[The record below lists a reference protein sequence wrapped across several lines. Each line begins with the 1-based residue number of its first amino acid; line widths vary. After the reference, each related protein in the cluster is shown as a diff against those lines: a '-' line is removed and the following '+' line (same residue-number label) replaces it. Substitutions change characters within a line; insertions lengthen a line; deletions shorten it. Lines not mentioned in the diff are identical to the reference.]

1 MQQSVRDWMKD
12 LVVFIEPDAKV
23 TDALAQMRHRYVNS
37 LIVRKT
43 DTNPEYG
50 IVTSIDICDKIVAR
64 EANPSNVRVV
74 EIMNSPLITVHQ
86 DLSLKECARMMKEHR
101 IHHLPV
107 CDDGGNI
114 VGMISAAD
122 FLIVAE
128 VLGRGAGDRVL
139 S

>member
-86 DLSLKECARMMKEHR
+86 DLSLKECARMMKENR

-107 CDDGGNI
+107 CDDSGNI

>member
-1 MQQSVRDWMKD
+1 MQQTVRDWMKD

-23 TDALAQMRHRYVNS
+23 TDALALMRHRYVNS

-64 EANPSNVRVV
+64 EANPSLVRVV
-74 EIMNSPLITVHQ
+74 DIMNSPLITVHQ
-86 DLSLKECARMMKEHR
+86 DMSLKECARMMKEHR

-107 CDDGGNI
+107 CDEGGHI
-114 VGMISAAD
+114 VGMISAQD
-122 FLIVAE
+122 FLVVAE